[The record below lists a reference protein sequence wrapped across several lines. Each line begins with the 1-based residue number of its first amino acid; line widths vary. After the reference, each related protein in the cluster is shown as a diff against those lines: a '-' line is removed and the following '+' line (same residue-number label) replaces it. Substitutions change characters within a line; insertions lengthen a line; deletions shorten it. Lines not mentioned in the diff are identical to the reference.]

1 MKDKAD
7 ITTETLAALPM
18 SNIVRMATVK
28 VDQGGNKSNNV
39 YSLPSRISKIY
50 NKISQKIKPHKS
62 SNDFD
67 VQNAE
72 KIINNG
78 ATTHRHT
85 RPQIS
90 SDLQISHS
98 NLCRSEKNFTKLMQ
112 PLNPPAH
119 DLQNLK
125 IASPITAVRAST
137 RRHRPAMTNG

>member
-7 ITTETLAALPM
+7 ITTKTLAALPM

-28 VDQGGNKSNNV
+28 VDLGGNKSNNV
-39 YSLPSRISKIY
+39 CSLPSRISKISD
-50 NKISQKIKPHKS
+50 KISQKINPHKS
-62 SNDFD
+62 SKDFD
-67 VQNAE
+67 VQNPE
-72 KIINNG
+72 KIINNE
-78 ATTHRHT
+78 ATTHRHA

-90 SDLQISHS
+90 SDPRISHS

-119 DLQNLK
+119 DLRNLK